1 MVPMEIPTW
10 LGWVLVIA
18 LNLALT
24 VVFVFVRSQNR
35 R

>member
-1 MVPMEIPTW
+1 MEIPTW

-18 LNLALT
+18 INLGLT
-24 VVFVFVRSQNR
+24 VVFTIVRQRTR